1 MILVSA
7 FHAITE
13 FPINIYYL
21 LYNTNVPLLGS
32 AYDPQ
37 MFISFFYFCANPFI
51 YATKFDPVK
60 DVLLRLFPCK
70 NTAVQPIETIHIA
83 TPTTTRCGQTKTSH
97 TNNKYVYPQVA
108 SLSWT

>member
-70 NTAVQPIETIHIA
+70 NTAVQPIETIH
-83 TPTTTRCGQTKTSH
+83 
-97 TNNKYVYPQVA
+97 VA
-108 SLSWT
+108 IHQPPPAVER